1 MPPDDHA
8 GSDMD
13 YLLVWI
19 TLLVGLGSSVCGH
32 ARHLVQ
38 ILDHLTNTALLCY
51 LVTSLLRHFVSFVT
65 QLLRHSVTMLPSY
78 SITALPFYVTA
89 LLRHYITALLDP
101 SVTLP
106 YIPDLKDKS

>member
-13 YLLVWI
+13 YLLLWI

-32 ARHLVQ
+32 ARHLSIYGFFTQ
-38 ILDHLTNTALLCY
+38 ILRYSATSS
-51 LVTSLLRHFVSFVT
+51 LVTSSLRYYVT
-65 QLLRHSVTMLPSY
+65 GSLDHS
-78 SITALPFYVTA
+78 VTA

-101 SVTLP
+101 SVTLR
-106 YIPDLKDKS
+106 YIPDLKDKF